1 MAHTQLFDFSGTRQ
15 LENLNPIPNDL
26 ATEIITPT
34 ILHLAEA
41 IEVLAAGGYVDRH
54 GWLWRATDPRYNAY
68 AFCRKLRFVTY
79 ALLWRYGHIIWT
91 TDQESA
97 VARLKD

>member
-1 MAHTQLFDFSGTRQ
+1 MQTT
-15 LENLNPIPNDL
+15 NPIPAEL
-26 ATEIITPT
+26 TAEIITPS

-41 IEVLAAGGYVDRH
+41 IEVLASGGYVDRH

-79 ALLWRYGHIIWT
+79 TLLWRYNHIVWT

-97 VARLKD
+97 VARLRN